1 MPLGERQCLLGET
14 FGPMKTVA
22 TFTTPL
28 ASLPSLTLVDS
39 DGTMRARNG
48 QWTLQLADGGKKLK
62 FGALRGTRLIVR

>member
-1 MPLGERQCLLGET
+1 
-14 FGPMKTVA
+14 MKTVA

-48 QWTLQLADGGKKLK
+48 QWTLQLKLK
-62 FGALRGTRLIVR
+62 FSALRGTRLIVR